1 MDIDRLKRVNA
12 AVAASSGALLA
23 FAPEASAAYVGASA
37 PWLLRLVGVSTLGYA
52 AHVFASSFR
61 GRQIAAELRWFVAG
75 DAAWVLATVAAFAGG
90 LVTTGRG
97 AVVAVALAAVVG
109 WFGVRYYRAAKPIGR
124 AAVLSPRR

>member
-23 FAPEASAAYVGASA
+23 FAPEASAAYVGASE

-52 AHVFASSFR
+52 AHVFFSSLR
-61 GRQIAAELRWFVAG
+61 GRQIPAELRWFVAG

-97 AVVAVALAAVVG
+97 TVVAVALAAVVA
-109 WFGVRYYRAAKPIGR
+109 WFGLRYHREARLVAR
-124 AAVLSPRR
+124 T